1 MLANIMCWIM
11 VFGLLFSKA
20 IDRNDMYIK
29 LVFALAFI
37 LVGAVCKLVDVYR
50 EVHKPATNA
59 KEENKANNKEVI

>member
-11 VFGLLFSKA
+11 AFGLLFSKA

-50 EVHKPATNA
+50 EVYKPVDSEKTVDRKTTAD
-59 KEENKANNKEVI
+59 